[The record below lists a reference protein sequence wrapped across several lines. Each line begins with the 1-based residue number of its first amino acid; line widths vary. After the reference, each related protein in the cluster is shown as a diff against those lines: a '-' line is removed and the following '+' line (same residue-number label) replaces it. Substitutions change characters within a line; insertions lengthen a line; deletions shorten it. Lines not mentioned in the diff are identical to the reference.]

1 MFSFQS
7 VLLVLPVYLW
17 AVPPSLLP
25 LLLPLDAHGRWSRRG
40 RVPGVWGSPEPLW
53 KGKGRAGLVVAVP
66 PVTFPAVLVYGL
78 PVGPI
83 WELSLRPGPHS
94 LKSST
99 ETSSGSDGFSVSP
112 MT

>member
-1 MFSFQS
+1 M
-7 VLLVLPVYLW
+7 
-17 AVPPSLLP
+17 
-25 LLLPLDAHGRWSRRG
+25 
-40 RVPGVWGSPEPLW
+40 
-53 KGKGRAGLVVAVP
+53 VAVP

-83 WELSLRPGPHS
+83 WELSLRPGLHS
-94 LKSST
+94 LKSRT